1 MRSKF
6 KGVEMIFVKKKDL
19 WETELQKIEKQE
31 ERFLNKRADKK
42 ETHLNQFLSEKIPG
56 KVQET
61 LNTAFAKAF
70 TLIFE
75 KGTGVIE
82 KTYNRE
88 NMEKNFEINRYAAKL
103 KESKKEL
110 RAFSKNASDSGIKNI
125 VLSAVSGIGMGA
137 LGVGLPDIPVFTAIL
152 LKSIYEIALSY
163 GFAYESEEERYFILL
178 LIQGAVS
185 YGDEMIAVNDQ
196 ANVYIETG
204 KLPDNYIQSEMIGQT
219 ARCLSKELLYMKFLQ
234 GIPIA
239 GVIGGV
245 HDVVYT
251 KRIVEYAKLKYS
263 RRFFE
268 NGKEVQ

>member
-1 MRSKF
+1 M
-6 KGVEMIFVKKKDL
+6 VFVKKKNP
-19 WETELQKIEKQE
+19 WEAELQKIEKQE

-42 ETHLNQFLSEKIPG
+42 ETYLNQFLSEKVPG
-56 KVQET
+56 KLQET
-61 LNTAFAKAF
+61 LNTAFTKAF

-88 NMEKNFEINRYAAKL
+88 NMEKNFQINRYAAEL

-110 RAFSKNASDSGIKNI
+110 RAFSKNASNSGKKNI
-125 VLSAVSGIGMGA
+125 ALSAVSGIGMGA

-163 GFAYESEEERYFILL
+163 GFAYESKEERYFILL

-185 YGDEMIAVNDQ
+185 YGDDMIAVNDK

-204 KLPDNYIQSEMIGQT
+204 KLPDNYIQLEMIGQT

-239 GVIGGV
+239 GVIGGAY
-245 HDVVYT
+245 DVVYM

-263 RRFFE
+263 RRFF
-268 NGKEVQ
+268 KKAIDSYVT